1 MFKLPK
7 ANFDLK
13 LTGSQEGFFTQN
25 RVKLLKLI
33 RESEKFDMDGVV
45 FLKGPIEQPIYDDDT
60 EYLVSPENLFFYL
73 FGISEP
79 NTYATLEL
87 SNGKVT
93 VFLKVPD
100 LTKTYWMKIKS
111 LEDYTQE
118 FEIDD
123 AKDLKELQD
132 FLTDKCSDKTLYV
145 YKGTNPY
152 SNLET
157 LNPLKE
163 FEDILKKFKVDD
175 ETFYEYACESRVH
188 KTPQEVELIKQAIA
202 LGTMAH
208 LSAWK
213 YIKPKMTEQQ
223 LSNHIYAFNK
233 FYGNA
238 SIGYE
243 NIVGAGKNGATLHYV
258 PSNHVEFEIG
268 QLVLIDAGARVNGYN
283 SDLTRTFPVN
293 GTFSKKQ
300 KEIYNIVLKAQNN
313 VFEKVKP
320 GVSWQDMHI
329 LAENTVLEGLLNLGI
344 LKGNLQEIIDN
355 RTAFY
360 FMPHGLGHY
369 LGLYVHDLPGLKEKE
384 NNWTPYE
391 KMYLRVHRKLEV
403 DMVLTNEPGCYFNQD
418 LLDIAF
424 NDEKVK
430 GYIQKDVLDSYMKEV
445 GGVRIEDNF
454 IVTKN
459 GYENLSK
466 NLPRTIE
473 EIEKYMKN

>member
-7 ANFDLK
+7 ANFELN
-13 LTGSQEGFFTQN
+13 LTGPQDGFFAQN

-45 FLKGPIEQPIYDDDT
+45 LLKGPIEQSIYDDDT
-60 EYLVSPENLFFYL
+60 EYLVSPENLFYYL

-79 NTYATLEL
+79 NTYATIEL
-87 SNGKVT
+87 SNGNTT

-111 LEDYTQE
+111 LEDYTKE

-123 AKDLKELQD
+123 AKDLKNLED
-132 FLTDKCSDKTLYV
+132 FLTDKCSGKTLYL
-145 YKGTNPY
+145 YKGKNPY
-152 SNLET
+152 SGIDS

-163 FEDILKKFKVDD
+163 FEDILSKFQVDD
-175 ETFYEYACESRVH
+175 KKFYEYACESRVH
-188 KTPQEVELIKQAIA
+188 KRPEEVELIKQAIA
-202 LGTMAH
+202 LGSMAH

-213 YIKPKMTEQQ
+213 YVKPKMTEMQ

-238 SIGYE
+238 KIGYE

-300 KEIYNIVLKAQNN
+300 KEIYNIVLKAQSN
-313 VFEKVKP
+313 VFDQVKP

-329 LAENTVLEGLLNLGI
+329 LAENTIVEGLLDLGI
-344 LKGNLQEIIDN
+344 LKGDLKEMIAN
-355 RTAFY
+355 RMAFY

-369 LGLYVHDLPGLKEKE
+369 LGLYVHDLPGLNEKE
-384 NNWTPYE
+384 NDWTPYE
-391 KMYLRVHRKLEV
+391 KMYLRVHRKLEA
-403 DMVLTNEPGCYFNQD
+403 DMVLTNEPGCYFNED
-418 LLDIAF
+418 LLNIAF
-424 NDEKVK
+424 EDEKVK
-430 GYIQKDVLDSYMKEV
+430 GYIQKDVLDSYMREV

-454 IVTKN
+454 LVTKD
-459 GYENLSK
+459 GYEILSN
-466 NLPRTIE
+466 NLPRTVE